1 MAQSR
6 LVGLTPGAAFL
17 PPVLRAAVL
26 EVSMAQIPRLRLLST
41 CPHCHADGNPYSQGL
56 QLLPSLREDLA
67 FLVPPGRQRRSAQGD
82 QVRSHAHLSWKAG
95 RDPLG
100 MRKIYRA
107 IPSRFQS
114 SSGHGSGPAWVLGVF
129 PGSSVCATLALG
141 LDFVSAHKFSRQSRC
156 GTLA

>member
-26 EVSMAQIPRLRLLST
+26 EVSMAQIPRLST

-67 FLVPPGRQRRSAQGD
+67 FLVPPGRQRRSAQGT
-82 QVRSHAHLSWKAG
+82 RSGATPICPGK
-95 RDPLG
+95 LG
-100 MRKIYRA
+100 E
-107 IPSRFQS
+107 
-114 SSGHGSGPAWVLGVF
+114 
-129 PGSSVCATLALG
+129 TL
-141 LDFVSAHKFSRQSRC
+141 
-156 GTLA
+156 